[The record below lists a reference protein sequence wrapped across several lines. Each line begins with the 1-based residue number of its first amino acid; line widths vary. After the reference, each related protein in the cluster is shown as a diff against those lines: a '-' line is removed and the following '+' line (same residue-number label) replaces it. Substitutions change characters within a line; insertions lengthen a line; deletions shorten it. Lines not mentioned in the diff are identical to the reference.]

1 MGAFLVYFSKD
12 FISEDW
18 EERRALQWE
27 RSRKEGR
34 TGGYSADSER
44 SVKARRDELIF
55 FSSLGESNKKQEVID
70 SKQDHSL
77 RNCKQC
83 IMCL

>member
-27 RSRKEGR
+27 QSRKEGR
-34 TGGYSADSER
+34 TVGYSADSER
-44 SVKARRDELIF
+44 SVKAKRDELIF
-55 FSSLGESNKKQEVID
+55 FSLPWGIKQETG
-70 SKQDHSL
+70 SHWFKARSFTPQL
-77 RNCKQC
+77 
-83 IMCL
+83 